1 MNKRIP
7 ALILIREEKSVIFP
21 SLTKFTA
28 AAFNFGNPSM
38 GCSDVSRDFEH
49 PSAP

>member
-1 MNKRIP
+1 MNKSIP
-7 ALILIREEKSVIFP
+7 ALILIREEKSVIFS

-28 AAFNFGNPSM
+28 DAFNFGNPSM
-38 GCSDVSRDFEH
+38 GCPDVSKDFKH